1 MFISQSLEQKMS
13 NGVYN
18 TPRFKHNQFKQSS
31 CTRVGL
37 YIPSSNGN
45 TVNRLRRKR
54 MFRLET
60 SGVLNKLK
68 SRKRI
73 GWFRKWPLK
82 WSVHINA

>member
-1 MFISQSLEQKMS
+1 MKP
-13 NGVYN
+13 N
-18 TPRFKHNQFKQSS
+18 TTLHNNTIEYSHLTFYYYIIKS

-73 GWFRKWPLK
+73 G
-82 WSVHINA
+82 